1 MLMAAKLGGQET
13 IRRPHYDASS
23 AETVAAGDIPLSRG
37 ALWLMFEAISRVT
50 RPEEEG
56 EWQYFASSKKIGWK
70 TGTSYGNRD
79 AWAVGATPTTPWAS
93 GSGTVRAKGG
103 R

>member
-1 MLMAAKLGGQET
+1 
-13 IRRPHYDASS
+13 
-23 AETVAAGDIPLSRG
+23 
-37 ALWLMFEAISRVT
+37 MFEAISRVT

-93 GSGTVRAKGG
+93 GSGIVRAKGG